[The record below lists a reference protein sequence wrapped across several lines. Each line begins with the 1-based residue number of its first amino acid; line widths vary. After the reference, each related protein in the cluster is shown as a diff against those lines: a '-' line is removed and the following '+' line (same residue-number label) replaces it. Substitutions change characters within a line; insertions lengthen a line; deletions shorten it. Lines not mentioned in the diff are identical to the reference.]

1 MFLVWYFLLLNFT
14 TRDYFLQKNQ
24 GRLFIFKNLDAN
36 KLYLHCEE
44 CERGYYDPS
53 QISVENSFLTLQ
65 EDFEAVAATSAD
77 IKEYGWG
84 ELEINA

>member
-1 MFLVWYFLLLNFT
+1 MKRELLWYKICPFC
-14 TRDYFLQKNQ
+14 NQ
-24 GRLFIFKNLDAN
+24 GRLYIFKNLDAN

-53 QISVENSFLTLQ
+53 QINVENSFLTLQ

>member
-1 MFLVWYFLLLNFT
+1 MKRKLLWYKTCPFC
-14 TRDYFLQKNQ
+14 NQ

-44 CERGYYDPS
+44 CERGYYDPN

-65 EDFEAVAATSAD
+65 EDFEAIAATPED

-84 ELEINA
+84 KLQISTVYE